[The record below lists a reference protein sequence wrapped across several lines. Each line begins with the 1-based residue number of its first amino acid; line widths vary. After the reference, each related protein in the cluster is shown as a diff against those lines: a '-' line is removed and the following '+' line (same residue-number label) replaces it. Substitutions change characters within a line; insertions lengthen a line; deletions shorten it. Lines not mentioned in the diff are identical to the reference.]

1 MAKRARNGS
10 KFVISLP
17 DFIEVFQGD
26 PTSRRL
32 RERIEYKR
40 FARGLPSRENL
51 QRDLSIADFL
61 KEMAQK
67 KTTNAD
73 YADSAFKE
81 GARTSFLSGWIHKS
95 LNDEQK
101 EVYEFA
107 SPIHHWYYF
116 FQ

>member
-26 PTSRRL
+26 PTSRLL
-32 RERIEYKR
+32 REKIEHKR
-40 FARGLPSRENL
+40 FARGLPSRDDL

-61 KEMAQK
+61 KVMAQK
-67 KTTNAD
+67 KILNAD

-81 GARTSFLSGWIHKS
+81 GARTSFVRGWIDKS
-95 LNDEQK
+95 LNNEHG

-116 FQ
+116 F